1 MECRKNFF
9 GGSNGVS
16 SQKRYSPGSL
26 GGARPSKGMVG
37 SWKTTRSFKDG
48 HFSGGIMLIFDI
60 LGEDSWFILVLLN
73 KEPSIF
79 RKKNTTNVHNFC
91 QHVCLHLFLCHRYHI
106 SNSYQRLNNTTTK
119 LGLCLDRNNLVP
131 RKYIV
136 EFLWVIN
143 SHHIC
148 LRVREAMCKEEV
160 KSMVGHFGY
169 THDAPYLISG

>member
-1 MECRKNFF
+1 MLNNQDFMECRKNFF

-79 RKKNTTNVHNFC
+79 RKKTQQMFTTFVNMFAC
-91 QHVCLHLFLCHRYHI
+91 IYF
-106 SNSYQRLNNTTTK
+106 
-119 LGLCLDRNNLVP
+119 
-131 RKYIV
+131 
-136 EFLWVIN
+136 FVIDT
-143 SHHIC
+143 I
-148 LRVREAMCKEEV
+148 
-160 KSMVGHFGY
+160 
-169 THDAPYLISG
+169 YLTVIKD